1 MQRVVEQNVIAAAQ
15 QMEEQLDGE
24 LHRLENLD
32 EDDLD
37 RLRERRIKQLKQQA
51 VRRQQ
56 WLARGHGE
64 YQDIPA
70 EKEFFAAMK
79 GEERMV
85 CHFYRENWPCKVRPT
100 PHLLRCLSPAVCMP
114 STLDAAVQTCSQEQ
128 TGRLSA
134 GHGQAPA
141 DAEPEAHR
149 NSLREGERLSGCHT
163 AMHEPLPPLLLLL
176 LVSDVTQRHLHCSQI
191 HAEKSP
197 FLTERLKIFMLPTLA
212 LIQHERTIDYVVGF
226 DDLGGTDDFSTEI
239 LAARLE
245 AQVCMT
251 HLPNHWN
258 TMPQYHEQ
266 ALHYLSSGQQQ

>member
-1 MQRVVEQNVIAAAQ
+1 MDALVQRVVEQNVIAAAQ

-85 CHFYRENWPCKVRPT
+85 CHFYRENWPCRVRP
-100 PHLLRCLSPAVCMP
+100 
-114 STLDAAVQTCSQEQ
+114 
-128 TGRLSA
+128 
-134 GHGQAPA
+134 
-141 DAEPEAHR
+141 
-149 NSLREGERLSGCHT
+149 
-163 AMHEPLPPLLLLL
+163 PPTFC
-176 LVSDVTQRHLHCSQI
+176 V
-191 HAEKSP
+191 A
-197 FLTERLKIFMLPTLA
+197 
-212 LIQHERTIDYVVGF
+212 
-226 DDLGGTDDFSTEI
+226 
-239 LAARLE
+239 
-245 AQVCMT
+245 
-251 HLPNHWN
+251 
-258 TMPQYHEQ
+258 
-266 ALHYLSSGQQQ
+266 

>member
-1 MQRVVEQNVIAAAQ
+1 MDALVQRVVEQNVIAAAQ

-100 PHLLRCLSPAVCMP
+100 PHLLGRLSLAVCMP
-114 STLDAAVQTCSQEQ
+114 STFSAALQTRSQEQ
-128 TGRLSA
+128 FGRLSA

-141 DAEPEAHR
+141 DAQPEAHR
-149 NSLREGERLSGCHT
+149 NSFREGK
-163 AMHEPLPPLLLLL
+163 
-176 LVSDVTQRHLHCSQI
+176 QRNDRRPVRVDCCFCWPI
-191 HAEKSP
+191 
-197 FLTERLKIFMLPTLA
+197 
-212 LIQHERTIDYVVGF
+212 
-226 DDLGGTDDFSTEI
+226 
-239 LAARLE
+239 
-245 AQVCMT
+245 
-251 HLPNHWN
+251 
-258 TMPQYHEQ
+258 
-266 ALHYLSSGQQQ
+266 

>member
-1 MQRVVEQNVIAAAQ
+1 MDALVQRVVEQNVIAAAQ

-100 PHLLRCLSPAVCMP
+100 PSLFALPCPSGMHAQQRWCSIVGVLARQNMP
-114 STLDAAVQTCSQEQ
+114 FER
-128 TGRLSA
+128 RLWTSIC
-134 GHGQAPA
+134 
-141 DAEPEAHR
+141 R
-149 NSLREGERLSGCHT
+149 R
-163 AMHEPLPPLLLLL
+163 
-176 LVSDVTQRHLHCSQI
+176 
-191 HAEKSP
+191 
-197 FLTERLKIFMLPTLA
+197 
-212 LIQHERTIDYVVGF
+212 
-226 DDLGGTDDFSTEI
+226 
-239 LAARLE
+239 
-245 AQVCMT
+245 
-251 HLPNHWN
+251 
-258 TMPQYHEQ
+258 
-266 ALHYLSSGQQQ
+266 